1 MFNQNGNPNILVSFS
16 LNVHVLNQHLIDS
29 KAMQFFPSQ
38 LIYIKTNLFLQLV
51 RNISVIST
59 FLMQDLTVEF
69 QGFFLSQE
77 DDKEHI

>member
-16 LNVHVLNQHLIDS
+16 LNVHVLNQHLIGS
-29 KAMQFFPSQ
+29 KALQFCPSK

-51 RNISVIST
+51 RNISIIST
-59 FLMQDLTVEF
+59 FLMQDLTVKC
-69 QGFFLSQE
+69 QGFFQSLE